1 MNSYKWNAKEY
12 SQFSSE
18 QEKWARTTI
27 EKLKLNKGENVLDVG
42 CGDARV
48 TAEIAKQVYLG
59 SVIGVDSSQSMVDL
73 AGKRFSG
80 SNYSNLSFMCV
91 DARKLNFG
99 NQFDVV
105 TSNAVLH
112 WIDDHISVLKGIYK
126 ALKPGGRVILQMGGK
141 GNAAEIISVAEEVL
155 NKHDWKKYF
164 NEFKFPYYFFSV
176 VEYEKFISQSGFS
189 SAKIELIDKDMQ
201 HNGEEKLAGW
211 IRTTWL
217 PYTQRVPENL
227 REDFIKEIIDNYIKK
242 YPPDNDGIIHVGMK
256 RFIVETT
263 K

>member
-1 MNSYKWNAKEY
+1 MRFYKWNAKEY

-18 QEKWARTTI
+18 QEKWAKATI
-27 EKLKLNKGENVLDVG
+27 EKLDLKKGENVLDIG
-42 CGDARV
+42 CGDGRV
-48 TAEIAKQVYLG
+48 TAEIARQVQPGL
-59 SVIGVDSSQSMVDL
+59 VIGVDSSQSMVDL
-73 AGKRFSG
+73 AGERFSRN
-80 SNYSNLSFMCV
+80 NYSNLSFQCV
-91 DARKLNFG
+91 DARELNFD
-99 NQFDVV
+99 NQFDVI

-112 WIDDHISVLKGIYK
+112 WIDDHLSVLRGIYK

-141 GNAAEIISVAEEVL
+141 GNAGEIISVAEEVF
-155 NKHDWKKYF
+155 NRQRWKKYL
-164 NEFKFPYYFFSV
+164 NEFKFPYYFFN
-176 VEYEKFISQSGFS
+176 VEEYKEFISQSGFS

-201 HNGEEKLAGW
+201 HESKEKLAGW

-227 REDFIKEIIDNYIKK
+227 REDFIKEITDNYIKK

-256 RFIVETT
+256 RLIVETT